1 MSAKAPAIQRDWFSK
16 SLAGALLG
24 AVLAI
29 GVSGLFNEAARGI
42 ALDARAQLAMWL
54 VPPVWFGVLGFV
66 YLFRS
71 GLRAWLWL
79 GLACVTVFALW
90 GGIVALRH

>member
-1 MSAKAPAIQRDWFSK
+1 MSAKAPAIQRDWLAK

-79 GLACVTVFALW
+79 GSGSLAVFAVW
-90 GGIVALRH
+90 GGIVVLRH

>member
-1 MSAKAPAIQRDWFSK
+1 MTAKAPPIRRDWLSK
-16 SLAGALLG
+16 TLAGALLG
-24 AVLAI
+24 GVLAI

-54 VPPVWFGVLGFV
+54 VPPVWFGVLSFC
-66 YLFRS
+66 YLFSS

-79 GLACVTVFALW
+79 GSGSLAVFAVW
-90 GGIVALRH
+90 GGLVVLRH